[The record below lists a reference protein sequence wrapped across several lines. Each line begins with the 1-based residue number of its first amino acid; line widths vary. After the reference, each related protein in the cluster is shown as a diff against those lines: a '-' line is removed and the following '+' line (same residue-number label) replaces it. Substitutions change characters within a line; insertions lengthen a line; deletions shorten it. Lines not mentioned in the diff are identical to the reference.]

1 MSGQTRATRL
11 RADHGP
17 RTGPL
22 HGTGTRSGRELQL
35 DRTPHPPRGSGGRG
49 HHRIGRRPGRVL
61 GERQAGGGT
70 CRRWLRLLGRRDHAA
85 GAQQFCLEPGGA
97 ALASTADIPVGG
109 GTVFK
114 EQEVVVT
121 QPAPGEF
128 KAFSAICT
136 HRGCTVGD
144 VTGGTIN
151 CPCHG
156 SKFKISDG
164 SVANGPA
171 TQPLAE
177 AKVTVSGNSIA
188 LG

>member
-1 MSGQTRATRL
+1 MAENSSSTGLPTRRAVVAAAGTTGLAAALAACSGSDKPA
-11 RADHGP
+11 AAP
-17 RTGPL
+17 A
-22 HGTGTRSGRELQL
+22 
-35 DRTPHPPRGSGGRG
+35 
-49 HHRIGRRPGRVL
+49 
-61 GERQAGGGT
+61 AGGS
-70 CRRWLRLLGRRDHAA
+70 ASSA
-85 GAQQFCLEPGGA
+85 GATTPPAPSSSASSSGGA

>member
-1 MSGQTRATRL
+1 MAENPSAAGFPTR
-11 RADHGP
+11 
-17 RTGPL
+17 RTVVAAVS
-22 HGTGTRSGRELQL
+22 GTGL
-35 DRTPHPPRGSGGRG
+35 
-49 HHRIGRRPGRVL
+49 V
-61 GERQAGGGT
+61 
-70 CRRWLRLLGRRDHAA
+70 
-85 GAQQFCLEPGGA
+85 A
-97 ALASTADIPVGG
+97 ALAACSGTDKPSAAQSPAVQDSSLPAGGAVPPTSAGSAAASGSAAPAAGGSPLAATADIPVGG
-109 GTVFK
+109 GKIFE
-114 EQEVVVT
+114 EQKVVVT

-128 KAFSAICT
+128 KAFSAVCT

-177 AKVTVSGNSIA
+177 AKVTVSGNSIT
-188 LG
+188 LS